1 MKYQILYGIY
11 NTLYIYIRVR
21 VRLCVCVSVSL
32 CVLYTPE
39 LAQHL
44 FGTEVQAE
52 YYPLVN

>member
-1 MKYQILYGIY
+1 MEYTIH
-11 NTLYIYIRVR
+11 YIYIYT
-21 VRLCVCVSVSL
+21 CACAFVCVSVSL